1 MEELLARDIMTKKV
15 ITINKSATVGELA
28 ELLIKNKICG
38 VPVVDSNGK
47 LAGMATEADIIVKE
61 SNLPFPLSFSFAFLE
76 SYESYTKTTKDY
88 LKTRV
93 EDIMTRKVKIVNE
106 DMLVSK
112 VANIMLNN
120 NINRLPVLDKGNK
133 LVGIITRADIIASM
147 IKKGKRQE
155 KANK

>member
-1 MEELLARDIMTKKV
+1 MEELLARDIMTRKV
-15 ITINKSATVGELA
+15 ITINKDAAVGELA

-47 LAGMATEADIIVKE
+47 LVGMATEADIIVKE

-88 LKTRV
+88 LKTRI
-93 EDIMTRKVKIVNE
+93 EDIMTRKIKIVNE
-106 DMLVSK
+106 DMPVSK
-112 VANIMLNN
+112 VVNMMINN
-120 NINRLPVLDKGNK
+120 NINRLPVLDKSNK
-133 LVGIITRADIIASM
+133 LVGIITREDIIASM
-147 IKKGKRQE
+147 IKKGKKQE